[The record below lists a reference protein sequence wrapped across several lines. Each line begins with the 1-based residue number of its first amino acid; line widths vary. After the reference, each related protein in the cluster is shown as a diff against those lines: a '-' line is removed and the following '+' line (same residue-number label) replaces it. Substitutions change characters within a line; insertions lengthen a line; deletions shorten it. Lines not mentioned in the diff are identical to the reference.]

1 MKILY
6 ISQYFYPEM
15 GAAAARVLEISRYWA
30 ALGHEVTVLTCFPN
44 YPDGKIY
51 DGYRDKKWR
60 PYLTET
66 IDGVGVIRL
75 LTYPTHLRSSARRG
89 LNYMSSLA
97 AASIAVPFLKKNDVV
112 IGTSPPLFMGLPAL
126 FYSRLRGIPFVFEVR
141 DLWPE
146 VISAV
151 GVGEKDSFT
160 YKVFD
165 RTASLLYDKSD
176 LVVALT
182 ESFRETMI
190 NERGVPGDKI
200 TVIENAVDTDFF
212 KPGPLKPGELVG
224 LGLEDKFVVSYVGTI
239 GFTHGVEIALEAAEE
254 LRSRIPELVF
264 LFVGDGSDKE
274 RLMKIKEEKKL
285 DNVIF
290 AGKQPKEKIPGFL
303 NASAASLVLST
314 GDPLFRKTIF
324 AKVFEPMACGNPVI
338 VGAEGETRKI
348 VERARSGIGFQ
359 PGSVK
364 GLVDAVTT
372 LYENPAMREE
382 FGHNGRK
389 FVEEEFSREKKA
401 ADYLLALKEVVRKRS
416 RTDKAA
422 P

>member
-15 GAAAARVLEISRYWA
+15 GAAAARVFEISRYWA
-30 ALGHEVTVLTCFPN
+30 ALGNEVTVLTCFPN

-51 DGYRDKKWR
+51 DGYKDKNGK
-60 PYLTET
+60 PYFTET
-66 IDGVGVIRL
+66 IDGVNVIRL

-89 LNYMSSLA
+89 LNYMSSLVTS
-97 AASIAVPFLKKNDVV
+97 SIAVPFLKKNDLV

-126 FYSRLRGIPFVFEVR
+126 LYSRLRGIPFVFEVR

-151 GVGEKDSFT
+151 GVGEKGSFT

-182 ESFRETMI
+182 ESFKETMI
-190 NERGVPGDKI
+190 NERGISAEKI

-212 KPGPLKPGELVG
+212 KPRPLEPGALG
-224 LGLEDKFVVSYVGTI
+224 DLGLQNKFVVSYVGTI
-239 GFTHGVEIALEAAEE
+239 GFTHGVEIALKAAEE
-254 LRSRIPELVF
+254 LKSRIPDLVF

-290 AGKQPKEKIPGFL
+290 TGKQPREKIPEFL
-303 NASAASLVLST
+303 NASAVSLVLST
-314 GDPLFRKTIF
+314 GDPLFQKTIF
-324 AKVFEPMACGNPVI
+324 AKVFEPMACSNPVI

-348 VERARSGIGFQ
+348 IERARSGIGFQ
-359 PGSVK
+359 PGSVN
-364 GLVDAVTT
+364 GLVDAITT
-372 LYENPAMREE
+372 LYANPAMREE

-401 ADYLLALKEVVRKRS
+401 ADYLQALEEVVEKRKRA
-416 RTDKAA
+416 R
-422 P
+422 

>member
-15 GAAAARVLEISRYWA
+15 GAAAARVFEISRYWA

-44 YPDGKIY
+44 YPDGNIY
-51 DGYRDKKWR
+51 GGYLGKHRR
-60 PYLTET
+60 LYLTEN
-66 IDGVGVIRL
+66 IDGVNVVRL
-75 LTYPTHLRSSARRG
+75 VTYPTHLRSSARRG
-89 LNYMSSLA
+89 LNYLSSLVTS
-97 AASIAVPFLKKNDVV
+97 SIAVPFLKKNDVV

-151 GVGEKDSFT
+151 GVGEKGSLT
-160 YKVFD
+160 YKIFD

-190 NERGVPGDKI
+190 NDRGVPAGKI
-200 TVIENAVDTDFF
+200 AVIENAVDTDFF
-212 KPGPLKPGELVG
+212 KPRPLEPGEING
-224 LGLEDKFVVSYVGTI
+224 LGLKGKFVVSYVGTI
-239 GFTHGVEIALEAAEE
+239 GFTHGVGVALKAAEE
-254 LRSRIPELVF
+254 LRTAIPELVF

-274 RLMKIKEEKKL
+274 RLLKIKEEKKL

-290 AGKQPKEKIPGFL
+290 TGKQPKEKIPEFL
-303 NASAASLVLST
+303 NASAVSLVLST
-314 GDPLFRKTIF
+314 DEPLFRKTIF
-324 AKVFEPMACGNPVI
+324 AKVFEPMACGNPVVI
-338 VGAEGETRKI
+338 GAEGETRKI
-348 VERARSGIGFQ
+348 VERARSGIGFE

-372 LYENPAMREE
+372 LYENPGMREE
-382 FGHNGRK
+382 FGRNGRK

-401 ADYLLALKEVVRKRS
+401 ADYLKALEEVVRKKNS
-416 RTDKAA
+416 PVMAG
-422 P
+422 

>member
-15 GAAAARVLEISRYWA
+15 GAAAARVFEISRYWA

-51 DGYRDKKWR
+51 GSYLGKHRR
-60 PYLTET
+60 LYLTEK
-66 IDGVGVIRL
+66 IDGVNVVRL

-89 LNYMSSLA
+89 LNYMSSLLTS
-97 AASIAVPFLKKNDVV
+97 SIAVPFLKKNDVV

-126 FYSRLRGIPFVFEVR
+126 LYSRLRRIPFVFEVR

-151 GVGEKDSFT
+151 GVGEKNSLT

-165 RTASLLYDKSD
+165 RTATLLYEKSD

-190 NERGVPGDKI
+190 NERGVPAEKI

-212 KPGPLKPGELVG
+212 KPGPPNRDVLGDPLLKG
-224 LGLEDKFVVSYVGTI
+224 KFIVSYVGTI
-239 GFTHGVEIALEAAEE
+239 GYTHGAEVVIKAAETLKE
-254 LRSRIPELVF
+254 TLPDLVF

-274 RLMKIKEEKKL
+274 RLSKIARQKGL
-285 DNVIF
+285 TNVIF
-290 AGKQPKEKIPGFL
+290 TGKQPKDKIPDYI
-303 NASAASLVLST
+303 NSSDVSLVLST
-314 GDPLFRKTIF
+314 NEPLLRRTIF
-324 AKVFEPMACGNPVI
+324 AKVFEPMACGKPLI
-338 VGAEGETRKI
+338 AGAPGETEDLVI
-348 VERARSGIGFQ
+348 NRARAGIGFE
-359 PGSVK
+359 PEN
-364 GLVDAVTT
+364 VDGFIEAVTK
-372 LYENPAMREE
+372 LYKNPELKEE
-382 FGHNGRK
+382 LGKNGRC
-389 FVEEEFSREKKA
+389 FVIDEFSRSKKA
-401 ADYLLALKEVVRKRS
+401 TDYLTALETVI
-416 RTDKAA
+416 DKNKSV
-422 P
+422 

>member
-15 GAAAARVLEISRYWA
+15 GAAAARVFEISRYWA
-30 ALGHEVTVLTCFPN
+30 ALGNEVTVLTCFPN

-51 DGYRDKKWR
+51 DGYRGKSGKL
-60 PYLTET
+60 YFTER
-66 IDGVGVIRL
+66 INGVNVIRL
-75 LTYPTHLRSSARRG
+75 FTYPTHLRSSARRG
-89 LNYMSSLA
+89 LNYMSSLVTS
-97 AASIAVPFLKKNDVV
+97 SIAAPFLKKNDIV
-112 IGTSPPLFMGLPAL
+112 IGTSPPLFMGLSAL
-126 FYSRLRGIPFVFEVR
+126 LYSRLRGIPFVFEVR

-151 GVGEKDSFT
+151 GVGQKDSFT

-165 RTASLLYDKSD
+165 RTATLLYEKSD

-190 NERGVPGDKI
+190 NERGVPAEKI

-212 KPGPLKPGELVG
+212 KPRPLEAGELGG
-224 LGLEDKFVVSYVGTI
+224 LGLENKFVVSYVGTI
-239 GFTHGVEIALEAAEE
+239 GFTHGVEIALKAAEE
-254 LRSRIPELVF
+254 LKTRIPDLVF
-264 LFVGDGSDKE
+264 IFVGDGSDKE
-274 RLMKIKEEKKL
+274 RLIKIKEDKKL

-290 AGKQPKEKIPGFL
+290 TGKQPKEKIPEFL
-303 NASAASLVLST
+303 NASAVSLVLST

-338 VGAEGETRKI
+338 VGAEGETRRI

-364 GLVDAVTT
+364 GLVDAVST
-372 LYENPAMREE
+372 LYNNPAMREE
-382 FGHNGRK
+382 LGRNGRK

-401 ADYLLALKEVVRKRS
+401 ADYLRALEEVVEKRKMAR
-416 RTDKAA
+416 
-422 P
+422 

>member
-15 GAAAARVLEISRYWA
+15 GAAAARVFEISRYWA
-30 ALGHEVTVLTCFPN
+30 ALGNEVTVLTCFPN

-51 DGYRDKKWR
+51 DGYKDKNGK
-60 PYLTET
+60 PYFTET
-66 IDGVGVIRL
+66 IDGVNVIRL

-89 LNYMSSLA
+89 LNYMSSLVTS
-97 AASIAVPFLKKNDVV
+97 SIAVPFLKKNDLV

-126 FYSRLRGIPFVFEVR
+126 LYSRLRGIPFVFEVR

-151 GVGEKDSFT
+151 GVGEKGSFT

-182 ESFRETMI
+182 ESFKETMI
-190 NERGVPGDKI
+190 NERGISAEKI

-212 KPGPLKPGELVG
+212 KPRPLEPGALG
-224 LGLEDKFVVSYVGTI
+224 DLGLQNKFVVSYVGTI
-239 GFTHGVEIALEAAEE
+239 GFTHGVEIALKAAEE
-254 LRSRIPELVF
+254 LKSRIPDLVF

-290 AGKQPKEKIPGFL
+290 TGKQPKEKIPEFL
-303 NASAASLVLST
+303 NASAVSLVLST
-314 GDPLFRKTIF
+314 GDPLFQKTIF
-324 AKVFEPMACGNPVI
+324 AKVFEPMACSNPVI

-348 VERARSGIGFQ
+348 IERARSGIGFQ
-359 PGSVK
+359 PGSVN
-364 GLVDAVTT
+364 GLVDAITT
-372 LYENPAMREE
+372 LYANPAMREE

-401 ADYLLALKEVVRKRS
+401 ADYLQALEEVVEKRKRA
-416 RTDKAA
+416 R
-422 P
+422 